1 MCQTISMPKK
11 DDHRKTRKNT
21 HWIPVV
27 AGILRK
33 GDLILVGRRP
43 EGHSLGGLWEFPGGK
58 IERGESPEKA
68 LIRELNEELGIEA
81 EVGQLKLSHTHS
93 YGDVNILILFFEV
106 RFWKGEVQPKHH
118 VELAWIKPKELL
130 KRPIPEAN
138 LKIINTIFHVLG
150 EACPES

>member
-1 MCQTISMPKK
+1 MSDTPQSSQK
-11 DDHRKTRKNT
+11 RKTRST

-33 GDLILVGRRP
+33 GDQILVGRRP

-58 IERGESPEKA
+58 IERGEGPEVA
-68 LIRELNEELGIEA
+68 LARELREELGIEA
-81 EVGQLKLSHTHS
+81 QIGELKLSHTHS

-106 RFWKGEVQPKHH
+106 RFWKGEAKPKHH
-118 VELAWIKPKELL
+118 VELDWIHPLDLL

-138 LKIINTIFHVLG
+138 LKIMDRIFAALG
-150 EACPES
+150 ESWPKSS